1 MAREKYKVKFT
12 LVQHSGFG
20 YGGKEGFAHGV
31 EERTID
37 NKRDEEKVIKA
48 GGLIFEDYMEAV
60 EFEEKVNGISDPAST
75 SLYPQAKG
83 TFSDK
88 EIDGLKIYI
97 PVREAIG

>member
-1 MAREKYKVKFT
+1 MAYKTKWT
-12 LVQHSGFG
+12 IVQHSGAG
-20 YGGKEGFAHGV
+20 YGGKEGFAHAV

-37 NKRDEEKVIKA
+37 NKRDENMVLKA

-60 EFEEKVNGISDPAST
+60 EFEEKANGITDPDHVGI
-75 SLYPQAKG
+75 YPKAKG

-97 PVREAIG
+97 PVREVIG